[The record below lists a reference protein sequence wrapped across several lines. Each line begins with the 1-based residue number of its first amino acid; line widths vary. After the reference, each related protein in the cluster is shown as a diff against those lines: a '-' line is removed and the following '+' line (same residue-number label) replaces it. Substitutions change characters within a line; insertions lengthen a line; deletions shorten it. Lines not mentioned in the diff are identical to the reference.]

1 MQNKTVKISVLQ
13 IYLSRLGCSQ
23 WKYILANLHNGNV
36 WVTIVRYFTHLIP
49 GHHPSLHHQIRLPE
63 KILLHMVGLVQF
75 HNPRSVL
82 QSNSYINHSNHN
94 LWILQLV
101 FFHQYLPI
109 LFMFMLF
116 LSKGPGDREKF
127 RKQICFLK
135 QSLSS
140 CLLYTLTFTQI
151 GGDFC
156 SSPGVFSRTSAS
168 VYSAFK

>member
-49 GHHPSLHHQIRLPE
+49 GHHLSLHHQLRLP
-63 KILLHMVGLVQF
+63 KIILLHMVGFVEFQ
-75 HNPRSVL
+75 NPQSVL
-82 QSNSYINHSNHN
+82 QSNSYIHHSNHN

-116 LSKGPGDREKF
+116 LSKGQGDTLIHFVDKF
-127 RKQICFLK
+127 
-135 QSLSS
+135 
-140 CLLYTLTFTQI
+140 
-151 GGDFC
+151 
-156 SSPGVFSRTSAS
+156 VF
-168 VYSAFK
+168 